1 MVMSEEQNINNVFL
15 DWSGTIVDDLPPVID
30 ATNRVMEYYGKPV
43 YSRER
48 FCRDFRLPFTDFY
61 ECILPGIPISELD
74 HHYTRF
80 FDASDEQVTELQG
93 AREFLDYCIET
104 GKRVFLLSSIKNQHF
119 ESQAASLDLR
129 RYFNHTYTE
138 VINKKESIKG
148 ILQERG
154 ISSKKALFAGDM
166 QHDIDTANYA
176 EMLAVATLTGYNNLD
191 QLRSSHPD
199 IVVGDLSELIGNI

>member
-1 MVMSEEQNINNVFL
+1 MGMAEEQNISNVFL

-43 YSRER
+43 YSKER

-61 ECILPGIPISELD
+61 DSILPGVPISELD

-93 AREFLDYCIET
+93 AREFLDYCTET
-104 GKRVFLLSSIKNQHF
+104 GKRIFLLSSIKKHHF
-119 ESQAASLDLR
+119 ESQAESLDLR
-129 RYFNHTYTE
+129 RYFHDAYTE
-138 VINKKESIKG
+138 VINKKERIKG
-148 ILQERG
+148 ILQERR
-154 ISSKKALFAGDM
+154 ISSNKALFAGDM

-191 QLRSSHPD
+191 QLKSSHPD
-199 IVVGDLSELIGNI
+199 IIVGNLSELIGKI